1 MKRTIQATIRSKQ
14 SGLTL
19 IELMI
24 AMMVLAIGLTGIMA
38 IVIAAL
44 YSNNHN
50 RTDTSATWLAVM
62 VIQQMGEIPA
72 GTDTTFS
79 ITDCAGTAWN
89 VHTSAG
95 GTAAGSNAGAAQR
108 GTNNAPGWVTNDINF
123 SVPSNAV
130 NAAGAPL
137 APGDGYHMMYRAC
150 GTNGSNGILYD
161 VRWHITR
168 DIEQTKTVIVGA
180 KILGTGSGEQNY
192 YFSFPVQMK
201 TILGT

>member
-1 MKRTIQATIRSKQ
+1 MRRTFKSMMKNQQ
-14 SGLTL
+14 SGMTL

-24 AMMVLAIGLTGIMA
+24 AMTVLAVGLVGVMA
-38 IVIAAL
+38 IVVAAL

-72 GTDTTFS
+72 GTNTIFT
-79 ITDCAGTAWN
+79 ITDCAGTVWN
-89 VHTSAG
+89 VNTDAG
-95 GTAAGSNAGAAQR
+95 TVVGAGVGAALR
-108 GTNNAPGWVTNDINF
+108 GTNNPPAWVTNDINF
-123 SVPSNAV
+123 
-130 NAAGAPL
+130 NAASTYGA
-137 APGDGYHMMYRAC
+137 APGNGYGMLYQAC
-150 GTNGSNGILYD
+150 GTNGSPGIKYD
-161 VRWHITR
+161 VRWYISK

-192 YFSFPVQMK
+192 YFSMPVQMK